1 MYGYINSGDVEYSK
15 DKAAVDIDDLIEALE
30 AAKEDGVTDIVGL
43 SGNYRGAQYV
53 RLSADIHYGDE
64 EDDF

>member
-1 MYGYINSGDVEYSK
+1 MYGYINAGSVEYDKS
-15 DKAAVDIDDLIEALE
+15 KAAVDIDELIEALE